1 VQNKPEVILLVE
13 DEPAHVE
20 AILRALKGA
29 GAQKEVQLAGSLQ
42 EYREAVTTQSPD
54 IVLMDMNLPDGRAVE
69 ILTSPPENGAFPVL
83 IMTSYGN
90 EQIAVEAMKAGAL
103 DYIVKSSASFAAMPR
118 TIERALREWRLLQER
133 KRVENALRDSENH
146 YRLLAENIS
155 DVIWVLD
162 LETMRFRYVSPSV
175 QQLRGYTAEEV
186 IRADVTKALSPESS
200 YLLGELIPARLEAA
214 KRGLPDT
221 TYCNE
226 VEQPC
231 RDGSTVWTEVL
242 TKYILNPVNG
252 HWEVY
257 GTSRNITK
265 RRQAEE
271 KLKQSLDKLRRAIQT
286 TIQVLVLAV
295 ETKDPYTAGHQ
306 RRMTNLARAMATE
319 MGLPPEQIE
328 GIRMAGIVHDI
339 GKISLPAEILSKPTK
354 LTGIEYSLVQGHV
367 RGSYD
372 ILKDVESPWPL
383 AEIAYQHHERMDG
396 SGYPRGLKGAEIL
409 IEARILAVADVVEAV
424 ASYRPYRP
432 ALGIDAAL
440 REIVTHKGTLYDPE
454 AVDACLQ
461 LFREK
466 NFRFEAD
473 AYPID
478 KKLQSKE

>member
-1 VQNKPEVILLVE
+1 VQNKLEVILLVE
-13 DEPAHVE
+13 DEPGHVE

-29 GAQKEVQLAGSLQ
+29 GAVREVRLAGSLR
-42 EYREAVTTQSPD
+42 EYHEAVTTKSPD

-90 EQIAVEAMKAGAL
+90 ERIAVEAMKAGAL
-103 DYIVKSSASFAAMPR
+103 DYIVKSPDAFAAMPR
-118 TIERALREWRLLQER
+118 TIERALREWHLLQER
-133 KRVENALRDSENH
+133 KRGE
-146 YRLLAENIS
+146 
-155 DVIWVLD
+155 
-162 LETMRFRYVSPSV
+162 ET
-175 QQLRGYTAEEV
+175 
-186 IRADVTKALSPESS
+186 IR
-200 YLLGELIPARLEAA
+200 
-214 KRGLPDT
+214 
-221 TYCNE
+221 
-226 VEQPC
+226 
-231 RDGSTVWTEVL
+231 
-242 TKYILNPVNG
+242 
-252 HWEVY
+252 H
-257 GTSRNITK
+257 
-265 RRQAEE
+265 
-271 KLKQSLDKLRRAIQT
+271 SLDKLRRAIQT

-339 GKISLPAEILSKPTK
+339 GKISLPAEILSKPSK
-354 LTGIEYSLVQGHV
+354 LTEIEYSLVKAHV
-367 RGSYD
+367 KGSYD

-383 AEIAYQHHERMDG
+383 AEIVYQHHERMDG

-409 IEARILAVADVVEAV
+409 IEGRILAVADVVEAI

-440 REIVTHKGTLYDPE
+440 GEIAAHKGTLYDPG
-454 AVDACLQ
+454 AVDACLK

-466 NFRFEAD
+466 NFGFEAD

-478 KKLQSKE
+478 RKLNAREDTAKLLKS

>member
-1 VQNKPEVILLVE
+1 MKGEPLIILLVE
-13 DEPAHVE
+13 DEPAHAG
-20 AILRALKGA
+20 AILRALKGS
-29 GAQKEVQLAGSLQ
+29 GTDSEVQQVGSLR
-42 EYREAVTTQSPD
+42 EYHEAVSMRSPD

-69 ILTSPPENGAFPVL
+69 VLTSPPENGAFPVL

-103 DYIVKSSASFAAMPR
+103 DYIVKSPAAFAAMPR
-118 TIERALREWRLLQER
+118 TIERVLREWRLLQER
-133 KRVENALRDSENH
+133 KKIGEELRRSKHH

-162 LETMRFRYVSPSV
+162 LETMRLRYVSPSV

-186 IRADVTKALSPESS
+186 MHEDVTKALSPGAN
-200 YLLGELIPARLEAA
+200 YLLVRELIPARLEAA
-214 KRGLPDT
+214 KKGFPDV
-221 TYCNE
+221 YRNE

-231 RDGSTVWTEVL
+231 RDGSTVWTEVS
-242 TKYILNPVNG
+242 TKYVLNPDNG

-257 GTSRNITK
+257 GISRNITK

-271 KLKQSLDKLRRAIQT
+271 KLKQTLDKLRRAIQT

-306 RRMTNLARAMATE
+306 RRMTNLSRAMATE

-328 GIRMAGIVHDI
+328 GIRMAGVVHDI

-354 LTGIEYSLVQGHV
+354 LTDIEYSLVQAHV
-367 RGSYD
+367 QGSYD

-383 AEIAYQHHERMDG
+383 SEIVYQHHERMDG
-396 SGYPRGLKGAEIL
+396 SGYPRRLKGKEIL
-409 IEARILAVADVVEAV
+409 IESRILAVADVVEAM

-440 REIVTHKGTLYDPE
+440 EEIATHKGTLYDPE
-454 AVDACLQ
+454 AVETCLK

-473 AYPID
+473 AYPIN